1 MTEYEDKNFS
11 EQQVYQLQLA
21 KKQSI
26 EAESFAD
33 PKYSWRQ
40 MREIRI
46 GIRKGVD
53 YTVYASEDVAA
64 VRMREMRM
72 SLQKGKFNAEN
83 QMTSSLIDVVNQ
95 AKKLGY
101 GHSEVNMFVKLYSQ
115 GFDCMPYLVEKYPR
129 NLLVQIIK
137 GIRLK
142 NPLLPKF
149 LTPDSNFR
157 VLRELNLE
165 IAMFGHLRA
174 RTYNDHQS
182 FQIRSALKK
191 GVDITPYIN
200 EKYNWRKMDQIK
212 KGLLAGVDVSLYSDI
227 GNNSYQMRE
236 IRLALEDGLHIMD
249 FLKKDERWQ
258 DIKAIREFF
267 KKKKK
272 LIAKCCK
279 EQIKEIIRCIRAGV
293 NISSVTS
300 KTSASNIRKLR
311 SCKA

>member
-11 EQQVYQLQLA
+11 KQQVYQLQLA

-72 SLQKGKFNAEN
+72 SLQKGKFNKN

-115 GFDCMPYLVEKYPR
+115 GFDCMPYLAEKYPK

-142 NPLLPKF
+142 NPLLSKF

-157 VLRELNLE
+157 ILRELNLE
-165 IAMFGHLRA
+165 IAMFGHLREH
-174 RTYNDHQS
+174 TYNDHQS

-200 EKYNWRKMDQIK
+200 EKYNYRKMDQIK

-236 IRLALEDGLHIMD
+236 IRLALEDGLYIMD

-279 EQIKEIIRCIRAGV
+279 EQIREIVRCIRAGV

-300 KTSASNIRKLR
+300 KTSAVNIRKLR
-311 SCKA
+311 TCKA